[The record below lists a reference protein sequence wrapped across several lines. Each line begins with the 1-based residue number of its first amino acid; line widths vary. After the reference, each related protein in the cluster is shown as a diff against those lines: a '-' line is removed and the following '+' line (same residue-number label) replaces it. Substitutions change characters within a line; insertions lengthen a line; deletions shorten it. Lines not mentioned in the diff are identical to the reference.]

1 MRSVLFQIGPFTA
14 YGYGLMIAVGII
26 FAFWFSMYRARKH
39 GLNDDAL
46 FTLGLV
52 GVIGGLIGAK
62 LLYYVVEFP
71 NILKNPSMLLNISE
85 GFVVYGGLIF
95 GFLCP
100 YVYARVKKYP
110 FWRYLDITV
119 AGVAMAQGFGRIGCF
134 LAGCCYG
141 CKTDSVLGVVFPE
154 GSLAPAG
161 VKLLPT
167 QLISS
172 AGDFLIGLIL
182 ILAARK
188 LKKPG
193 MISGLYLVL
202 YSSGR
207 FMIEFFRNDPR
218 GSVGILS
225 TSQFIA
231 IFIFLAGVIV
241 MSISAKLNHKEE
253 TI

>member
-14 YGYGLMIAVGII
+14 YGYGLMIAVGILS
-26 FAFWFSMYRARKH
+26 AFWISMYRAKKN
-39 GLNDDAL
+39 GLDEDAL
-46 FTLGLV
+46 FNLGIV

-62 LLYYVVEFP
+62 LLYYIVELPDIIKDPSKIFP
-71 NILKNPSMLLNISE
+71 LSE

-100 YVYARVKKYP
+100 YVYAQMKKYP

-119 AGVAMAQGFGRIGCF
+119 AGVAIAQGFGRIGCF

-141 CKTDSVLGVVFPE
+141 CETDSVIGVVFPE

-161 VKLLPT
+161 VKLMPT

-172 AGDFLIGLIL
+172 VGDFLIGIIL

-193 MISGLYLVL
+193 MMSGLYLVL
-202 YSSGR
+202 YSVGR
-207 FMIEFFRNDPR
+207 FLIEFLRNDPR
-218 GSVGILS
+218 GSVGMLS

-231 IFIFLAGVIV
+231 VITLISGATV
-241 MSISAKLNHKEE
+241 MTVSAKRN
-253 TI
+253 